1 MILERMPAVQNL
13 SATEKLQ
20 LVAELCDDLAAHPLA
35 IPVPAEQLEELDR
48 RMAAYRSDPSSAT
61 TWEAVKQRMLGA
73 TPP

>member
-20 LVAELCDDLAAHPLA
+20 LVAELWEDLAAHPLA

-48 RMAAYRSDPSSAT
+48 RMAAYRSDPSSTT
-61 TWEAVKQRMLGA
+61 TWEAVKQRLLGPTA
-73 TPP
+73 S